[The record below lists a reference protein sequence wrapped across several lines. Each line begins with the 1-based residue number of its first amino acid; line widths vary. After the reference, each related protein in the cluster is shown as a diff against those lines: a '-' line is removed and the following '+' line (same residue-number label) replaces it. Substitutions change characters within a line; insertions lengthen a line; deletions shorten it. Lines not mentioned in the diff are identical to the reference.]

1 MADSEPITFNVSGKI
16 PAPVFV
22 DTGAKSTK
30 STESAEVKDSSC
42 PPRINALD
50 INDLERFHS
59 QLVNDSPPPPPP
71 YAGVD
76 PGDQSQRR
84 KIIQK
89 IAMYRSNYAK
99 ILKDF
104 DLTKLDKR
112 SVSELESLLEDV
124 QYMVSTRKTLDS
136 SRMMLL
142 GGLYITESVAPIAK
156 IRLQGLTAKCM
167 NSPEVMEAWD
177 ECSIKYMDSIA
188 ADPLNRLMLSI
199 LMLSVSTHRENTAL
213 LTSKHVGEP
222 TRPDSSTQPPA
233 QPDQT
238 TTKRVSAA
246 AADMAQ
252 AINDLDTAVE
262 SAAEVEQFP
271 YVAEPCTD
279 EPEIS
284 A

>member
-1 MADSEPITFNVSGKI
+1 
-16 PAPVFV
+16 
-22 DTGAKSTK
+22 
-30 STESAEVKDSSC
+30 
-42 PPRINALD
+42 
-50 INDLERFHS
+50 
-59 QLVNDSPPPPPP
+59 
-71 YAGVD
+71 
-76 PGDQSQRR
+76 
-84 KIIQK
+84 
-89 IAMYRSNYAK
+89 MYRSNYAK

-213 LTSKHVGEP
+213 LTSQHVGEP
-222 TRPDSSTQPPA
+222 TSQPVDLHACASTQPPA

-238 TTKRVSAA
+238 TTKKVSAA

-271 YVAEPCTD
+271 YVAEPCPLMDKMRTD